1 MKKIL
6 VSACLLGCECRYDGK
21 SKPCE
26 KVLELA
32 KKKDTVLIPVCPEQ
46 MGGLSTP
53 RFPSERQRTAR
64 GSLRSISRPG
74 AVLMNDG
81 TDVSGAYRKGA
92 EAALKIARIDGI
104 DFAVLKSGS
113 PSCGKGLIYDG
124 TFSGKKTEGNGVTV
138 ELLLKEGYRVL
149 SEEEL

>member
-26 KVLELA
+26 KVLALA
-32 KKKDTVLIPVCPEQ
+32 EKKDTVLIPVCPEQ

-53 RFPSERQRTAR
+53 RTPSERQRTKK
-64 GSLRSISRPG
+64 GTLRSISKPG
-74 AVLMNDG
+74 AVLMKDG
-81 TDVSGAYRKGA
+81 SDASSYYKKGA
-92 EAALKIARIDGI
+92 EMALEIAKLCKVDYAI
-104 DFAVLKSGS
+104 LKSGS
-113 PSCGKGLIYDG
+113 PSCGKDIIYDG
-124 TFSGKKTEGNGVTV
+124 SFSGKKAEGNGVTT
-138 ELLLKEGYRVL
+138 EILLKEGFKVL

>member
-53 RFPSERQRTAR
+53 RLPSERQRTAS
-64 GSLRSISRPG
+64 GSLRSISRTG

-124 TFSGKKTEGNGVTV
+124 TFSGKKAEGNGVTT
-138 ELLLKEGYRVL
+138 ELLLKEGYRVF